1 MFKFYSYLKQTT
13 NGEIKDSMKVKWINK
28 CVKKQCLTH
37 QDYVDAVKFRKTT
50 RCVKTVFKTY
60 EHCVFTQ
67 DENKIAISPHDDKRI
82 WLKDYISMT
91 YQHTSPTLTPRY

>member
-1 MFKFYSYLKQTT
+1 
-13 NGEIKDSMKVKWINK
+13 MKAKWIRK

-37 QDYVDAVKFRKTT
+37 VDAVQLKKTT

-60 EHCVFTQ
+60 EHWVFTQ

-82 WLKDYISMT
+82 WLKDNISMP
-91 YQHTSPTLTPRY
+91 YQSSSPTLKKIFKKLS